1 MDASEPRVRHRGYFL
16 NPADSSETGPG
27 EEAAA
32 EGITIRVRIIRPR
45 MKRRAAGVMRRIALR
60 PTRPGDRHPASR
72 RHSS

>member
-16 NPADSSETGPG
+16 NAAETDADPG

-32 EGITIRVRIIRPR
+32 EGVTIRVRISRPR
-45 MKRRAAGVMRRIALR
+45 VKRRAPSAMRRVVLR
-60 PTRPGDRHPASR
+60 PPRSADRHPAAR

>member
-1 MDASEPRVRHRGYFL
+1 MDASEPQVRRRGYFL
-16 NPADSSETGPG
+16 NSADSFETEPG

-45 MKRRAAGVMRRIALR
+45 LKRRAAGVMRRTALR